1 MSSFTPDGLEIDRLD
16 DIFNKIIADLQSLW
30 GDNIKSTP
38 DSKIGGHATIYSESV
53 ADQNELIES
62 VVAAFQPGNAKGVF
76 LSEIVRFNGIERNEN
91 KFSSVVL
98 DCTADP
104 AAGTTIPFGAIVED
118 PATGIQVQV
127 ITPTVIPAGLTLPV
141 AAQALDEG
149 AIVIEANTM
158 TKIVTAVFGWIS
170 VDNPAAGEVGQAEE
184 SDPELRARRD
194 IAAEQKASCG
204 VAAIFTAIFD
214 IQEVTDVAVHDNKG
228 TTTDGLGV
236 PPGQVWCIVE
246 GGAEA
251 DIIEQISTHVAGGIG
266 TAGTISVIY
275 NDPITGY
282 AETIKYDRPTLKN
295 TWLTIS
301 LTKGS
306 KYPGDGD
313 DLITAALI
321 DYFDLDQKLGVD
333 VINSTLYSVV
343 NTAVNFTASIN
354 AIYTGFSASP
364 GSESD
369 LLVAINEKAITDETR
384 ITVS

>member
-1 MSSFTPDGLEIDRLD
+1 MSSFTPNGLEIDRLD
-16 DIFNKIIADLQSLW
+16 DIFNKIIAALKSLW

-38 DSKIGGHATIYSESV
+38 DSNIGGHATIYSESV

-76 LSEIVRFNGIERNEN
+76 LSELVRFNGIERNEN
-91 KFSSVVL
+91 RFSSVVL

-104 AAGTTIPFGAIVED
+104 AVGTTIPFGAIVED

-127 ITPTVIPAGLTLPV
+127 IAPTVIPAGLTLPV

-149 AIVIEANTM
+149 AIAIEADTM
-158 TKIVTAVFGWIS
+158 TEIVTAVFGW
-170 VDNPAAGEVGQAEE
+170 VGVNNPAAGETGQAEE
-184 SDPELRARRD
+184 KDPELRARRD

-204 VAAIFTAIFD
+204 VAAIFTALFD

-228 TTTDGLGV
+228 STIDGLGV
-236 PPGQVWCIVE
+236 PPGQVWSIVE

-251 DIIEQISTHVAGGIG
+251 DIIEQISTHLAGGIG
-266 TAGTISVIY
+266 TYGAIWATY

-282 AETIKYDRPTLKN
+282 AESIYYSRPTLKN
-295 TWLTIS
+295 TWLTID
-301 LTKGS
+301 LTINS

-313 DLITAALI
+313 TQISDKLIE
-321 DYFDLDQKLGVD
+321 YFEANQKLGVD
-333 VINSTLYSVV
+333 VINSRLYSVV
-343 NTAVNFTASIN
+343 NEVPGHSIN
-354 AIYTGFSASP
+354 AIYMGFSASP

-369 LLVAINEKAITDETR
+369 LVVEINEKAITDATR
-384 ITVS
+384 IMVT